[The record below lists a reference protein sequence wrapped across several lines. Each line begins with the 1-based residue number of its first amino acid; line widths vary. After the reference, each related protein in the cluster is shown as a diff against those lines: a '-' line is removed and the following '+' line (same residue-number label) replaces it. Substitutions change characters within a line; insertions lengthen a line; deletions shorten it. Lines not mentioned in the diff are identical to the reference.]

1 MMRELPCSETHEL
14 EACLRELAGHHNRV
28 SVHFA
33 GAYPKK
39 PFGETLQSFETDV
52 RSGKSKIA
60 VIDLENRIVGFCK
73 TDIDQRQGKIDYLIV
88 LQEYRGKGYGDMLM
102 NWALD
107 LFRQYGVEQNEVK
120 VADGN
125 DAIRF
130 YEKYGFRMNAH
141 ILRTDL

>member
-1 MMRELPCSETHEL
+1 MRELSYAEINKLET
-14 EACLRELAGHHNRV
+14 CLKELAEHHNMV
-28 SVHFA
+28 SVNFA

-39 PFGETLQSFETDV
+39 PYRETLQSFETDL
-52 RSGKSKIA
+52 SNGKSRIA
-60 VIDLENRIVGFCK
+60 VIESENRIVAFCK

-88 LQEYRGKGYGDMLM
+88 LKEHRNKGYGDMLM

-107 LFRQYGVEQNEVK
+107 LFKQHGVNQIEVK
-120 VADGN
+120 VVDGN

-130 YEKYGFRMNAH
+130 YEKYGFKMNAH